1 MRACRLCVVFH
12 RRIECA
18 EERVQK
24 TEPRADEVVMSNSS
38 DQHFWCEYAWL
49 GGNEPSP
56 DVVLVVRDGKLLEVR
71 TSPSIRSDHAV
82 QLPGLTMP
90 GLVNAHSHA
99 FHRLIRSTTHRSH
112 DDFMGWR
119 ASMYRASAE
128 LTPDSYADLAA
139 DVFTEMLLA
148 GYTTV
153 GEFHYLH
160 HQPGGEPYADEH
172 AMERAVLDAARS
184 AGIRIT
190 LLDTCYLN
198 GGIGQKLS
206 EPQLRFSDG
215 NVRTWEARV
224 ESLVRA
230 LRGRSTARLGG
241 AIHSVRAVD
250 FDSMSIVSRWASGR
264 SLPLHAHVSE
274 IVSENEDCERTYA
287 KSPTALLHAAGAMR
301 SDRMFTA
308 VHATNV
314 SQEDMRTLGRSR
326 SFVACCPTTERELAD
341 GISPTYELVGFG
353 SQLCIGSDSQAIID
367 PFEELRG
374 IEMHQR
380 LASRQRGRHSVQELL
395 DAGTVNGHQALGWN
409 NVGRIQP
416 GMLADFITIDTT
428 SPRFRGIA
436 PKFLLDAAIFA
447 GGASDV
453 HHVVVNGEVVVR
465 DRHPVRRQW
474 RTQRT
479 YQQPGTAQPGT
490 AQPGP
495 TPEP

>member
-1 MRACRLCVVFH
+1 
-12 RRIECA
+12 
-18 EERVQK
+18 
-24 TEPRADEVVMSNSS
+24 MSNSS
-38 DQHFWCEYAWL
+38 DQHFWCEFAWL
-49 GGNEPSP
+49 GGSEPIP
-56 DVVLVVRDGKLLEVR
+56 DVSLVVRDGRLLDVQ
-71 TSPSIRSDHAV
+71 TSNDARGEHVVELS
-82 QLPGLTMP
+82 GLTIP

-99 FHRLIRSTTHRSH
+99 FHRLIRAATHRSH

-119 ASMYRASAE
+119 ASMYRAAAE
-128 LTPDSYADLAA
+128 LTPDSYADIAA
-139 DVFTEMLLA
+139 DVYTEMLLA

-160 HQPGGEPYADEH
+160 HQPGGQPYDEEH

-190 LLDTCYLN
+190 LLDTCYLQ
-198 GGIGQKLS
+198 GGIGQPLS
-206 EPQLRFSDG
+206 DAQLRFSDG

-250 FDSMSIVSRWASGR
+250 VDSMGIVARWASGR

-274 IVSENEDCERTYA
+274 IVSENQDCERTYGR
-287 KSPTALLHAAGAMR
+287 SPTAVLADAGAMR

-314 SQEDMRTLGRSR
+314 SHEDMRTLGRSR

-341 GISPTYELVGFG
+341 GISPTYDLASLG
-353 SQLCIGSDSQAIID
+353 SQLCIGSDSQAFID

-380 LASRQRGRHSVQELL
+380 LASHQRGRHTVQELL
-395 DAGTVNGHQALGWN
+395 NAGTVAGHLSLGWN
-409 NVGRIQP
+409 NVGRLQP
-416 GMLADFITIDTT
+416 GMLADFVTVDTT

-436 PKFLLDAAIFA
+436 SKYFLDAAIFS

-465 DRHPVRRQW
+465 DRQPVRRPW
-474 RTQRT
+474 RADQRS
-479 YQQPGTAQPGT
+479 YPSPGVPESRPTA
-490 AQPGP
+490 
-495 TPEP
+495 EP

>member
-1 MRACRLCVVFH
+1 
-12 RRIECA
+12 
-18 EERVQK
+18 
-24 TEPRADEVVMSNSS
+24 MSNSA

-49 GGNEPSP
+49 SGSEPSP
-56 DVVLVVRDGKLLEVR
+56 DVVLVVRDGKLLDVQGPLDVR
-71 TSPSIRSDHAV
+71 SSDLI
-82 QLPGLTMP
+82 QLRGLTMP

-99 FHRLIRSTTHRSH
+99 FHRLIRASTHRTH

-119 ASMYRASAE
+119 GAMYRASGE

-139 DVFTEMLLA
+139 DVYTEMLLA

-172 AMERAVLDAARS
+172 AMELAVLDAARS

-190 LLDTCYLN
+190 LLDTCYQQ
-198 GGIGQKLS
+198 GGIGQPLS

-215 NVRTWEARV
+215 NVRAWEARV

-250 FDSMSIVSRWASGR
+250 VDSMGIVARWASGR

-274 IVSENEDCERTYA
+274 IVSENDDCQRAYA
-287 KSPTALLHAAGAMR
+287 MSPTALLNAAGAMR

-314 SQEDMRTLGRSR
+314 DQEDMRLLGRSR

-341 GISPTYELVGFG
+341 GISPTYELVNFG
-353 SQLCIGSDSQAIID
+353 SQLCIGSDSQAFID

-380 LASRQRGRHSVQELL
+380 LSSRQRGRHSVQELL
-395 DAGTVNGHQALGWN
+395 NAGTVVGHQALGWN
-409 NVGRIQP
+409 NVGRLQP
-416 GMLADFITIDTT
+416 GMLADFITLDTT
-428 SPRFRGIA
+428 TPRFRGIS

-453 HHVVVNGEVVVR
+453 HHVVVNGEIVVR
-465 DRHPVRRQW
+465 DRQPVRRLW
-474 RTQRT
+474 RADQRS
-479 YQQPGTAQPGT
+479 YPSPGGAQPRR
-490 AQPGP
+490 